1 MASSSRSAER
11 FKYGICLNDEC
22 SLCKEKKVQQ
32 IPMRKDL
39 VCSECGKPLRE
50 CPPPKKK
57 GIDPKLIGIIAAV
70 VIIGGGIAAFF
81 GLKGGNDAP
90 PQTPPVNVVDS
101 DSIKRAEAEALRIQ
115 DSLRAAAVKDSLKK
129 VAAKDNEKNSQTPT
143 ETTPPTSRP
152 KDDGNG
158 YGKVNLGYGVY
169 TGDRKNGKPHG
180 HGTIKYTARHKIVPS
195 KDFEANPGDE
205 FEGDFREGRVS
216 GNIGYWKHDGN
227 VTGIKP

>member
-1 MASSSRSAER
+1 MER
-11 FKYGICLNDEC
+11 KGICRNVGAC
-22 SLCKEKKVQQ
+22 SKANKIQ
-32 IPMRKDL
+32 IITDDDAEFI
-39 VCSECGKPLRE
+39 CSECESELEPVSEKAVSGDEEEL
-50 CPPPKKK
+50 KKK
-57 GIDPKLIGIIAAV
+57 KQKKLISLSVIALILLA
-70 VIIGGGIAAFF
+70 IIGGFF
-81 GLKGGNDAP
+81 ALSGGDSKPAP
-90 PQTPPVNVVDS
+90 VEATVAPIDS

-115 DSLRAAAVKDSLKK
+115 DSLRAAAVKDSLAKI
-129 VAAKDNEKNSQTPT
+129 AAKPNEETPQTPPA
-143 ETTPPTSRP
+143 TTPPTSRP

-216 GNIGYWKHDGN
+216 GNIGYWKHDGDI
-227 VTGIKP
+227 TGIKP